1 MLTDQDT
8 GDEQALPAPPREC
21 PISSW
26 LAPALRAHADGLASM
41 YGGPIWMVGSAL
53 QLEDPGDV
61 DLRCVL
67 EEHDWRRL
75 FGGLD
80 QHGQEKE
87 RTRLR
92 RYREELKQS
101 RRLARGFRYRFD
113 FQFQSRAAF
122 KAKHGPRVRIDA
134 VPDYVFAAGLGD
146 P

>member
-1 MLTDQDT
+1 MTDHDA
-8 GDEQALPAPPREC
+8 GDEHAAAPP
-21 PISSW
+21 PGPQPLGAW
-26 LAPALRAHADGLASM
+26 LAHALRHQADALASM
-41 YGGPIWMVGSAL
+41 YGGPIYMVGSAL

-113 FQFQSRAAF
+113 FQFQARATFA
-122 KAKHGPRVRIDA
+122 AKHGPRVRIDA